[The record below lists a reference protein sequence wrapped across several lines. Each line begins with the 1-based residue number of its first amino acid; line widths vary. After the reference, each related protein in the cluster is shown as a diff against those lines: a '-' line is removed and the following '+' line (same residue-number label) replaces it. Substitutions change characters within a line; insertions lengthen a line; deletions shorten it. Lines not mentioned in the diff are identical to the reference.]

1 MRHAG
6 GVLHAKKGF
15 RWGEGAHREWCSVG
29 ETRRRGTVVGVSTG
43 AQACAAASAPP
54 RSRLPHARARAYR
67 PWAAAARAPRRG
79 AGPREMRLAPGRC
92 TRDAAAGRRGPPDAG
107 GARGQARK
115 RTARTR
121 TARARTA
128 GQVRATQACRA
139 SARTAWRQ
147 FAFHSVK
154 VSCTENFLFPRA

>member
-1 MRHAG
+1 MVQCRGNEEKGNGCGCQHG
-6 GVLHAKKGF
+6 RTGVRSSK
-15 RWGEGAHREWCSVG
+15 C
-29 ETRRRGTVVGVSTG
+29 TT
-43 AQACAAASAPP
+43 

-147 FAFHSVK
+147 FAFTV
-154 VSCTENFLFPRA
+154 